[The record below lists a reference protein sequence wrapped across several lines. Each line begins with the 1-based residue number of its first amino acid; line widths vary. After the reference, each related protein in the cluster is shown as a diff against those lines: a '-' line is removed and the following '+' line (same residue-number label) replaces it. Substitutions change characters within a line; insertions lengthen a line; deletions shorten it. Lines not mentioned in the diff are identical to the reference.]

1 MPYKIPPQQIVI
13 EEMHRILAD
22 SKVINSQQRLQ
33 KILIKEIKKKDPD
46 YELTPQ
52 RLRRLAVK
60 SGEIT
65 LEIHCRDS
73 QEKAESATCPVC
85 GTKMQSTKN
94 KTLYDWEVVVGHR
107 CPLCGYWTGGKKR
120 VPIRYV
126 FRLK

>member
-1 MPYKIPPQQIVI
+1 MPYKIPPQDIVI
-13 EEMHRILAD
+13 EEMQRILAD

-33 KILIKEIKKKDPD
+33 KILIRELKKKDPD

-52 RLRRLAVK
+52 RLRRMAVK

-73 QEKAESATCPVC
+73 PEKAESTTCPVC
-85 GTKMQSTKN
+85 GSKMQSMKN

-107 CPLCGYWTGGKKR
+107 CTLCGYWTGSKKR
-120 VPIRYV
+120 IPVRYV

>member
-13 EEMHRILAD
+13 EEMQRILAD

-33 KILIKEIKKKDPD
+33 KILIKDLKKKDPD

-73 QEKAESATCPVC
+73 QEKAESTTCPVC
-85 GTKMQSTKN
+85 GSKMQSTKN
-94 KTLYDWEVVVGHR
+94 KTLYDWEVIVGHR
-107 CPLCGYWTGGKKR
+107 CALCGYWTGGKKR
-120 VPIRYV
+120 IPIRYV